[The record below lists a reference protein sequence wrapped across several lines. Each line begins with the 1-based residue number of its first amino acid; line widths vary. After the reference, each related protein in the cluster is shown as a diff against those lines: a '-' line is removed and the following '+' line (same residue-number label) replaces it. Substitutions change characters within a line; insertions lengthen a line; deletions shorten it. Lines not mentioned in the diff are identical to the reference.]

1 MLRKARICCAECGRV
16 ARDASTLRMVRAC
29 CVRCGRVA
37 CGAGASRAV
46 RARRRVRGRHAAHG
60 TQECRGRCRYVTY
73 GPRHLMRNADALCM
87 AQARYVR
94 CRRVARQPYAKHE
107 AMASRGMSASRTMHL
122 QLVRM
127 LHTPTQREWIT
138 HGQAALIFPCRSQR
152 LRRRQRPQGLRLCQ
166 RSQGTPHLEQP
177 QSAPRRRRSQSA
189 ARLRLSPGA
198 PYCER
203 PQGLIR
209 HQRSKS
215 LPCRH

>member
-16 ARDASTLRMVRAC
+16 ARDASTLRMVRA
-29 CVRCGRVA
+29 
-37 CGAGASRAV
+37 
-46 RARRRVRGRHAAHG
+46 RRRVRGRHAAHG
-60 TQECRGRCRYVTY
+60 IQECRGRCRYVTY
-73 GPRHLMRNADALCM
+73 GPRHLMRNADTLCM

-138 HGQAALIFPCRSQR
+138 HVQAALIFPCRSQR

-189 ARLRLSPGA
+189 ARLRLPPGA

-209 HQRSKS
+209 HQRSNS

>member
-1 MLRKARICCAECGRV
+1 MEYKRVLQDSRHVTQGSDMLRG
-16 ARDASTLRMVRAC
+16 VRAC
-29 CVRCGRVA
+29 CEGCEHVA
-37 CGAGASRAV
+37 HGAGMLRAV

-73 GPRHLMRNADALCM
+73 GPRHLMRNADTLCM

-189 ARLRLSPGA
+189 VRLRLPPGA